1 MFVLLTENL
10 RKSYCKATMA
20 LPDPIPTVTT
30 NSVAYNFARI
40 GQDKTSSVYQT
51 SDGNDKLTISR
62 SEKARKRFS
71 IRLDRRKIAAD
82 PFNAALNQE
91 YRQAVYIV
99 WDTPL
104 LGVTSTEADWH
115 GKLLTDLMIAGTPD
129 YALRV
134 LQGEV

>member
-1 MFVLLTENL
+1 MFILLTSN
-10 RKSYCKATMA
+10 RRQKYCKATMA

-30 NSVAYNFARI
+30 NAVAYNFARI

-51 SDGNDKLTISR
+51 ADGNDKLTVSR

-71 IRLDRRKIAAD
+71 VRLDRRKTAAD

-91 YRQAVYIV
+91 YRHAVYIV
-99 WDTPL
+99 WDVPN
-104 LGVTSTEADWH
+104 LGVSATEADWH

-134 LQGEV
+134 LQGEI